1 MSSQS
6 NQTNQSNT
14 QSILPVITTPFSNLF
29 VLSNPKNI
37 ISFLSI
43 FSPIIIASILVC
55 MSFIFQNF
63 KGFVYLGFLLG
74 VVIIRSFVYQ
84 GAGSKEFTRG
94 NTLCDSVQYTKYG
107 NGTFSS
113 FVLAFTMMYLFI
125 PMFLSYGINYWIVT
139 ILIVYFFSDIFVK
152 VQNNCV
158 PYSAYLFIDVL
169 AGAISAS
176 IVISLMYFGG
186 SANFLFF
193 NEMSSGVDTCSMPS
207 KQTFKCAVYKNGE
220 LISNSFTSST

>member
-1 MSSQS
+1 MSSQ
-6 NQTNQSNT
+6 TNAQSST
-14 QSILPVITTPFSNLF
+14 QGTTPFQNLF
-29 VLSNPKNI
+29 LLSNPKNI
-37 ISFLSI
+37 ITFLSL
-43 FSPIIIASILVC
+43 FSPIIVAFVLVC

-74 VVIIRSFVYQ
+74 VVIIRTYVYQ
-84 GAGSKEFTRG
+84 GAGAKEFTRG
-94 NTLCDSVQYTKYG
+94 SSMCDSVQYTKYG

-125 PMFLSYGINYWIVT
+125 PMFMSYGTNYWVVT
-139 ILIVYFFSDIFVK
+139 IFLVYFFADIFVK
-152 VQNNCV
+152 VKNNCV
-158 PYSAYLFIDVL
+158 PYSAYLFLDVL

-176 IVISLMYFGG
+176 IIISLMYFGG

-193 NEMSSGVDTCSMPS
+193 NEMSGSAETCSMPS

-220 LISNSFTSST
+220 LVSNSVTTK

>member
-6 NQTNQSNT
+6 NSQ
-14 QSILPVITTPFSNLF
+14 PAVTPFQSLF
-29 VLSNPKNI
+29 LLSDPKNLA
-37 ISFLSI
+37 SFLSI
-43 FSPIIIASILVC
+43 FSPIIVASILVC
-55 MSFIFQNF
+55 MSFVFQNF

-74 VVIIRSFVYQ
+74 VVIIRTYIYQ
-84 GAGSKEFTRG
+84 GAGAKEFTRG
-94 NTLCDSVQYTKYG
+94 NSLCDSVQYTKYG

-125 PMFLSYGINYWIVT
+125 PMFLSYGTNYWIVT
-139 ILIVYFFSDIFVK
+139 IFLVYFFSDIFVK

-176 IVISLMYFGG
+176 IIISLMYFGG

-193 NEMSSGVDTCSMPS
+193 NEMSGGADTCSMPS
-207 KQTFKCAVYKNGE
+207 KQTFKCSVYKNGE
-220 LISNSFTSST
+220 LISNTTTH

>member
-1 MSSQS
+1 MSSQ
-6 NQTNQSNT
+6 TNVQSST
-14 QSILPVITTPFSNLF
+14 QGMSPFQNLF
-29 VLSNPKNI
+29 LLSNPKNI
-37 ISFLSI
+37 ITFLSI

-55 MSFIFQNF
+55 MSFVFQNF

-74 VVIIRSFVYQ
+74 VVIIRTYVYQ
-84 GAGSKEFTRG
+84 GAGAKEFSRG
-94 NTLCDSVQYTKYG
+94 NTSLCDSVQYTKYG

-125 PMFLSYGINYWIVT
+125 PMFMSYGTNYWIVT
-139 ILIVYFFSDIFVK
+139 IFLVYFFSDIFVK

-158 PYSAYLFIDVL
+158 PYTAYLFIDVL

-176 IVISLMYFGG
+176 IIISLMYFGG

-193 NEMSSGVDTCSMPS
+193 NELSGSAETCSMPS

-220 LISNSFTSST
+220 LIGNNFTTK